1 MADGTFD
8 TLVFDDSE
16 FEQKA
21 SVYGFSTYIYGTGSI
36 EVSYDFD
43 SALMDTHTSNYTFS
57 TLFAHPWVEQSF
69 DTIII
74 ITTTE
79 SFQQINPLINAIYTS
94 VYNEMEDVLVR
105 AQQINNKFKLDY
117 AADTQLDDYFGKT
130 LSLRR
135 HYGESDADYKRRL
148 STHIAILTSSGTK
161 SDCLKII
168 DKIIGFDNS
177 ATFNIVYPATVYIRW
192 NSISIKNVAIA
203 IDSLLTEVFNKMFA
217 VGVTWKTIL
226 EYIEYDMDSKLEG
239 VTTSEYYD
247 DVIVSST
254 TRYNYLQDAY
264 VAKLGT
270 VSYDIGTAVD
280 STHEMPYFMM
290 AVGFGK
296 LGLISEYFIKSEL
309 LGTHLYN
316 YLFDEITEI
325 TKEEN
330 YEYDVINETTL
341 RADWEMQ
348 LITERIYKKFYSIS
362 VELTGE

>member
-69 DTIII
+69 DTII
-74 ITTTE
+74 TTTE

-94 VYNEMEDVLVR
+94 VYKEMEDVLVR
-105 AQQINNKFKLDY
+105 AQQINNKFRLDY

-247 DVIVSST
+247 DVIISST
-254 TRYNYLQDAY
+254 TRYNYLQDVYIAT
-264 VAKLGT
+264 LGT
-270 VSYDIGTAVD
+270 VTYDIGTAMD

-296 LGLISEYFIKSEL
+296 LGLIAEYIIKSEF
-309 LGTHLYN
+309 LGTHLHEYM
-316 YLFDEITEI
+316 FDEITEI
-325 TKEEN
+325 TKSEHWHF
-330 YEYDVINETTL
+330 DVISETTND
-341 RADWEMQ
+341 ADWYMDS
-348 LITERIYKKFYSIS
+348 LVDKTFRKFYSIA
-362 VELTGE
+362 VELVGE